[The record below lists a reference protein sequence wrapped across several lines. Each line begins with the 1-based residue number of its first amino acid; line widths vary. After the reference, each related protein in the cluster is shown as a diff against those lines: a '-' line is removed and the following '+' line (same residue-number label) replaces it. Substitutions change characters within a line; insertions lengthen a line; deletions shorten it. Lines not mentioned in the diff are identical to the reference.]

1 MTHPAHAHVL
11 DHATRGCDRRG
22 FLSCSSYL
30 MFALAAA
37 PLAARRAFAAAPKG
51 DTIATKPFAR
61 LEKIADGVWAAVS
74 TPRDSQDYTT
84 VSNGGIIAGRDAVLL
99 VEGLNTP
106 AGGAWLAEAAMEL
119 TGRWPTHVVV
129 THLHGD
135 HVNGLPGCFHPDH
148 QTRVLSTE
156 WTRRTMAERAI
167 EGVGEYDPE
176 TNRAE
181 QRATIVLPDV
191 VISNDARST
200 TLDLGGRTATIA
212 LHSGH
217 TPSDVVIH
225 IDNPRVTFCG
235 DLVFNGLFPY
245 YGDAIP
251 TKLEKTCNDLLTD
264 PDTLYVPGHGSLAT
278 AKDLEP
284 YRELLADVHAAARRA
299 VENGV
304 PADEAW
310 QQYTIPAS
318 LGEWTL
324 FRPDIVRFAF
334 VATEREMRGG

>member
-1 MTHPAHAHVL
+1 MHASAH
-11 DHATRGCDRRG
+11 DHAPCGCDRRG

-30 MFALAAA
+30 LLALAAA
-37 PLAARRAFAAAPKG
+37 PLAARRAFAAAPRG
-51 DTIATKPFAR
+51 ETIATKPFAR
-61 LEKIADGVWAAVS
+61 LEKIADGVWASVS
-74 TPRDSQDYTT
+74 TPMNSQDFTT
-84 VSNGGIIAGRDAVLL
+84 VANGGIVAGRDAVLL
-99 VEGLNTP
+99 IEGLNTP
-106 AGGAWLAEAAMEL
+106 AGGAWLAQAANEL

-135 HVNGLPGCFHPDH
+135 HVNGLPGCFHPEH

-156 WTRRTMAERAI
+156 WTRKTMAERAI
-167 EGVGEYDPE
+167 EDVGEYNPE

-191 VISNDARST
+191 VISNDAKTT

-217 TPSDVVIH
+217 TPSDAVIH
-225 IDNPRVTFCG
+225 VDEPRVTFCG

-251 TKLEKTCNDLLTD
+251 TRLETTCNELLRD

-278 AKDLEP
+278 AADLRP
-284 YRELLADVHAAARRA
+284 FLSLLEDVHAAARRA
-299 VENGV
+299 VEAGT
-304 PADEAW
+304 PAGEAW
-310 QQYTIPAS
+310 KGYVIPAS

-334 VATEREMRGG
+334 EAMEKELR